1 MPDFT
6 RNETD
11 ESASGRVALGD
22 YSPRAPTDPDVR
34 TLAHPVPQP
43 TDLLSTSMWSPRLFD
58 RLTLTCLRTSMC
70 STCFPRSSLLAD
82 ASLSSTGS
90 SRASSP
96 ASTVLS
102 KRYDFLLLI
111 SPHFVSFAWR
121 YLGCTRCVRSLT
133 DECTVKAWSWYPGIS
148 IRMLP
153 RKQQD
158 LPSSW
163 GISIVCLHMFQT
175 DAGRTVRT
183 LPLRCGSVAPGPPGA
198 KAPTIR
204 SFDAQ

>member
-1 MPDFT
+1 MLLFDKALWSYELKAGCPT
-6 RNETD
+6 
-11 ESASGRVALGD
+11 SASWPWSQLRAGRVALGD
-22 YSPRAPTDPDVR
+22 FSPRAPTDPDVR

-70 STCFPRSSLLAD
+70 STCCPRSSLLAD

-102 KRYDFLLLI
+102 KRYDFLLPI

-121 YLGCTRCVRSLT
+121 YLGCTRCVRSLA
-133 DECTVKAWSWYPGIS
+133 DE
-148 IRMLP
+148 
-153 RKQQD
+153 
-158 LPSSW
+158 
-163 GISIVCLHMFQT
+163 
-175 DAGRTVRT
+175 
-183 LPLRCGSVAPGPPGA
+183 
-198 KAPTIR
+198 
-204 SFDAQ
+204 